1 MKATNIANAK
11 MMRSTL
17 GRSRLP
23 HLCLIGALSLLTAGS
38 VAAQEKKP
46 DNEFTGNVSLT
57 TDYRYRGIS
66 QTRLKPALQGGVDY
80 VNNPS
85 GIYLGA
91 WASTIKWV
99 KDGGGDGQIEIDLY
113 GGKRGEL
120 TKDINYDVGAI
131 AYIYPSS
138 ALTPNPNTV
147 ELYGQLSY
155 GPAYIKYS
163 HGVSNL
169 FGFADTKNSGYLDV
183 GANIDA
189 GSGYTINLHLGRQT
203 VKNLGAASF
212 TDYKVG
218 VTKDF
223 GICTVAF
230 AVIGADT
237 KFYTGPNSKNLGK
250 TSAVLSVSKT
260 F

>member
-11 MMRSTL
+11 MLRPNL
-17 GRSRLP
+17 GRSRLQ
-23 HLCLIGALSLLTAGS
+23 HLCLIGALSLLAVGNATA
-38 VAAQEKKP
+38 QDKKP
-46 DNEFTGNVSLT
+46 DHEITANASLT

-80 VNNPS
+80 VNNPT
-85 GIYLGA
+85 GMYLGA

-99 KDGGGDGQIEIDLY
+99 KDGGGDSQIEIDLY

-138 ALTPNPNTV
+138 ALTPNPNTFEV
-147 ELYGQLSY
+147 YGQLSY

-169 FGFADTKNSGYLDV
+169 FGFANTKNSGYLDL

-189 GSGYTINLHLGRQT
+189 GGGYTINLHLGRQT
-203 VKNLGAASF
+203 VKNLGVASF

-223 GICTVAF
+223 GICTVAL

-237 KFYTGPNSKNLGK
+237 KYYVGPNSKNLGK

>member
-1 MKATNIANAK
+1 MKAMNNAK
-11 MMRSTL
+11 STL
-17 GRSRLP
+17 ASLGLQK
-23 HLCLIGALSLLTAGS
+23 LGLAGALALLAITS
-38 VAAQEKKP
+38 VNAEEKKP
-46 DNEFTGNVSLT
+46 DNEVTANAALT
-57 TDYRYRGIS
+57 TDYRYRGLS

-80 VNNPS
+80 THNPS
-85 GIYLGA
+85 GFYLGA

-99 KDGGGDGQIEIDLY
+99 KDGGGDAEIELDIY

-120 TKDINYDVGAI
+120 VKDVSYDFGVLG
-131 AYIYPSS
+131 YIYPSNG
-138 ALTPNPNTV
+138 LNPNANTV
-147 ELYGQLSY
+147 EIYGQRGY

-163 HGVSNL
+163 HGVTNL
-169 FGFADTKNSGYLDV
+169 FGFADTKNSGYFDI
-183 GANIDA
+183 GANLDL
-189 GSGYTINLHLGRQT
+189 GNSYTLNLHLGRQT
-203 VKNLGAASF
+203 VKHLSGASY

-223 GICTVAF
+223 GICTVAL

-237 KFYTGPNSKNLGK
+237 KFYVGPNGKNLGK